1 MLTRVAA
8 LLALGL
14 GGLFAVLPRADA
26 HDAAACQLYQSTKEI
41 ARCNQQRLVARIQQR
56 SKNNPKPM
64 HRAAGDE
71 DFIFRIEGTTVL
83 FANHP
88 GQALT

>member
-26 HDAAACQLYQSTKEI
+26 HDATRAEGANGRSLLLSPERMSGERFSVFYVM
-41 ARCNQQRLVARIQQR
+41 ARR
-56 SKNNPKPM
+56 
-64 HRAAGDE
+64 
-71 DFIFRIEGTTVL
+71 
-83 FANHP
+83 
-88 GQALT
+88 

>member
-26 HDAAACQLYQSTKEI
+26 HDAQT
-41 ARCNQQRLVARIQQR
+41 LVADTNR
-56 SKNNPKPM
+56 SFLLSPEPM
-64 HRAAGDE
+64 SGERFAAFYAMAHR
-71 DFIFRIEGTTVL
+71 
-83 FANHP
+83 
-88 GQALT
+88 